1 MELGPRAVREHMRT
15 PVLPKAA
22 HADVEAAV
30 AALPALLSPKAGA
43 RGGTRKR
50 APTLSPGST
59 TAVAPTG
66 STTAVARWR
75 DSVKHLMSQI
85 TAKFFGSEE
94 LEAMASLG
102 GASGK
107 AWSIS

>member
-1 MELGPRAVREHMRT
+1 MRA
-15 PVLPKAA
+15 PVVPKAA

-30 AALPALLSPKAGA
+30 AALPQLLSPQAGA
-43 RGGTRKR
+43 REGTRKR
-50 APTLSPGST
+50 APTSSPGAT
-59 TAVAPTG
+59 TAVAPVE

-75 DSVKHLMSQI
+75 KSVQDFMSQI
-85 TAKFFGSEE
+85 TETFFGSEE